1 MQVLK
6 STHSFFV
13 FAGIVTSM
21 LACLC
26 QIGMRSTADEG
37 EVSELSASIAQIEQE
52 YRQALQKSEGDSKR
66 QIQAKQQYQ
75 EKLGQL
81 GKKYFPKLESIKSEK
96 DLSSLALAFEAGE
109 QPVQAQTVIDRLL
122 LLHPNSR
129 QGHKSRVRHYA
140 NHATADEALKALTRS
155 QNALSAQDMKPL
167 LPYWGVLGFKFAN
180 ENRPKTSLDCFKRYL
195 KSRYEVAKASAE
207 PLPVL
212 PVIFGKAR
220 EQYLVL
226 GDQQAYRDCVKE
238 CQSRLDQIAS
248 DWKSD
253 SKPKDAR
260 LLWQLHYHV
269 ASIFIAGELETEDPL
284 EDYTQLIKLSL
295 QNKEW
300 VSQRKDYPAIL
311 KHATEY
317 VIGASHRWKNVD
329 QEIVWPELS
338 NQANNDGEP
347 DKLDRLSK
355 QLQDA
360 MAKVQ
365 THRQSLLKIKKHS
378 GDLALNKSDLPEE
391 ISKTFDSGCVV
402 CLAQKPPAT
411 FYKIRFKLSEISLYH
426 PVVACANSEDQG
438 KSLTKLMRLLPK
450 PIDKADLPF
459 QIQVTSLPEELRGLT
474 LPPEEVCWLMVKDGQ
489 VVECWLGSADAKI
502 AQMRWQLSNKTY

>member
-1 MQVLK
+1 
-6 STHSFFV
+6 
-13 FAGIVTSM
+13 M

-26 QIGMRSTADEG
+26 QIGMRSTAGEG
-37 EVSELSASIAQIEQE
+37 EVSEISASIAQIEQE
-52 YRQALQKSEGDSKR
+52 YRQALQKSDGDSKR

-195 KSRYEVAKASAE
+195 ESRYEVAKASAE

-220 EQYLVL
+220 DQYLVL

-260 LLWQLHYHV
+260 LVWQFHYQV
-269 ASIFIAGELETEDPL
+269 LSIFLAGELENKDPL
-284 EDYTQLIKLSL
+284 TGFTQLIELSFK
-295 QNKEW
+295 NKQWASERADFLPIL
-300 VSQRKDYPAIL
+300 VHGTDYAI
-311 KHATEY
+311 E
-317 VIGASHRWKNVD
+317 ASHNWKNIEAD
-329 QEIVWPELS
+329 IVFSSTSKVTENS
-338 NQANNDGEP
+338 VES
-347 DKLDRLSK
+347 DKLAVFSA
-355 QLQDA
+355 QIETA
-360 MAKVQ
+360 IAKVRA
-365 THRQSLLKIKKHS
+365 HRQSLMKIKSVARKLKFS
-378 GDLALNKSDLPEE
+378 KSELPET
-391 ISKTFDSGCVV
+391 ILKTFDSGCMV
-402 CLAQKPPAT
+402 CLAQNPLPD
-411 FYKIRFKLSEISLYH
+411 FFKIRSQLSQISLQH
-426 PVVACANSEDQG
+426 PVVACVSNEDER
-438 KSLTKLMRLLPK
+438 KSLLKLLRMLPK
-450 PIDKADLPF
+450 PIEKADLPF
-459 QIQVTSLPEELRGLT
+459 RIQVAVLPQELLGT
-474 LPPEEVCWLMVKDGQ
+474 ELPAGEVFWLMVKDLQ
-489 VVECWLGSADAKI
+489 VVDYWLGTEESKV
-502 AQMRWQLSNKTY
+502 AQMIGELMSETD